1 MENRHRITVHNI
13 LVYTHDSK
21 FQTTIYSIIMLNYKS
36 PTQTYRSSLGLLKL
50 LKNFAKWGKHRM
62 LWSKQSC
69 YKCREK
75 YYFILMKLSYVYDIW
90 EKNCTMY
97 HGHYVFF
104 LRIFAKLLLFFLT
117 KPRGKRILS
126 RQNRIGNLVII
137 GGNVG
142 DRGIL
147 QILMLER

>member
-1 MENRHRITVHNI
+1 MFGFFLYLWINHKLLFNFLENRHRITVHNI
-13 LVYTHDSK
+13 LVSNDN
-21 FQTTIYSIIMLNYKS
+21 IYSIIMLNYKS
-36 PTQTYRSSLGLLKL
+36 PTQTCRSFLGLLKL

-75 YYFILMKLSYVYDIW
+75 YYFILMMLSYVYDIW
-90 EKNCTMY
+90 EKKCTMY

-126 RQNRIGNLVII
+126 RQNRIGNL
-137 GGNVG
+137 
-142 DRGIL
+142 
-147 QILMLER
+147 LE